1 MWSNSFNQFFQEL
14 EFNVFQLYATPTHH
28 IKPFSNRTHGQ
39 MDEHGITGK
48 MATKPIKRLF
58 LVVGHAL
65 LVPEVSSARAAAFA
79 SDKYA
84 ALAEPPFKL
93 PAHPGAII
101 TTAAYGKSTILT
113 QVVDGC
119 PPRVVNAPYEM
130 LKYVQKIPSRERT
143 LGNIMQMMKDMR
155 SKSKD
160 HKIFAED
167 TEFALR
173 FPREP
178 MPATVVWAEGERIIF
193 GGVWMI
199 DLEDP
204 TSLVDVSAEF
214 GLVQRRIG
222 ELEHQP
228 MVHPHPECMTTL
240 VDAAFTHLEDVCA
253 TLSVHSPEFKK
264 INRECND
271 LRLSGQNCLGE
282 LKFQD
287 SERPVTLREF
297 LHRGQRFLTDDD
309 AMALIMCRNLA
320 NYAGDAAPSSG
331 SHTPRG
337 RKFGGVKK
345 TRKRRAIMS
354 RSMANSKRAKRR
366 RRY

>member
-1 MWSNSFNQFFQEL
+1 
-14 EFNVFQLYATPTHH
+14 
-28 IKPFSNRTHGQ
+28 

-84 ALAEPPFKL
+84 ALAGPPFKL

-101 TTAAYGKSTILT
+101 TTAAYGKSTTLT
-113 QVVDGC
+113 QVVDDC
-119 PPRVVNAPYEM
+119 PPRVVNAPHEM
-130 LKYVQKIPSRERT
+130 LKYIQKIPSHERT
-143 LGNIMQMMKDMR
+143 LGHIMQMMKDMR

-160 HKIFAED
+160 HKIFADD

-173 FPREP
+173 FPTES
-178 MPATVVWAEGERIIF
+178 MPATVVWAEGERLIF

-199 DLEDP
+199 NLEDP

-214 GLVQRRIG
+214 GLVQRRIE
-222 ELEHQP
+222 ELNHRP
-228 MVHPHPECMTTL
+228 MVQPHPECMTTL
-240 VDAAFTHLEDVCA
+240 VDATFTHLEDECA
-253 TLSVHSPEFKK
+253 NLKINSPQFKR

-271 LRLSGQNCLGE
+271 LMLSGQNCLGE

-287 SERPVTLREF
+287 SDRPVTLREF
-297 LHRGQRFLTDDD
+297 LDRGQHFLTDDD

-320 NYAGDAAPSSG
+320 NYAGDASSSG
-331 SHTPRG
+331 SQTPRG

-345 TRKRRAIMS
+345 TRKRRAIMA
-354 RSMANSKRAKRR
+354 RLMANSKRAKRR
-366 RRY
+366 RR